1 MNAQPYVNSPVGQP
15 PDRDMIS
22 VRPIGIPYRQRYAP
36 TGRMPGGSLAGENL
50 LARIVYCARY
60 DRRRVRPQVCRAAIS
75 DAPNATLST
84 RASATAIVE
93 IMPHAS
99 AHLCIR
105 HINRLMLLRGSQR
118 TTLMHTAYYRN
129 GERHI
134 LAVHMVL
141 RR

>member
-1 MNAQPYVNSPVGQP
+1 
-15 PDRDMIS
+15 
-22 VRPIGIPYRQRYAP
+22 
-36 TGRMPGGSLAGENL
+36 MPGGSLAGENL

-93 IMPHAS
+93 IMPHVS

-141 RR
+141 RM